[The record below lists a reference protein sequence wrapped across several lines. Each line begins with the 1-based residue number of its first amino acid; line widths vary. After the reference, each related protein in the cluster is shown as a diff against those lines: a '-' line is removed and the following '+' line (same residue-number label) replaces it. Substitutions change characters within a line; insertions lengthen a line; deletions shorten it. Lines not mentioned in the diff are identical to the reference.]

1 MSTTVSK
8 RGNHGLSL
16 APWGFRPQSGRLFE
30 NLLSRMFD
38 EGDEGW
44 IGGEIS
50 PIVDLSET
58 DKEVDVSMDLPGMK
72 AENIDI
78 QVNQNMLTVK
88 GERKEETEEKGRTF
102 HRVERRSGSF
112 VRTVSLPCEV
122 DEDKVN
128 AEYKDGVLSIKM
140 PKSKKSQAKKIA
152 VKT

>member
-8 RGNHGLSL
+8 RGNHGRSL
-16 APWGFRPQSGRLFE
+16 APWGFSPLLSGRRFE
-30 NLLSRMFD
+30 NLLARMFD
-38 EGDEGW
+38 DGDESW

-50 PIVDLSET
+50 PTVDLSET
-58 DKEVDVSMDLPGMK
+58 DKEIDVCMDLPGMK
-72 AENIDI
+72 AEDIDI
-78 QVNQNMLTVK
+78 QINQNMLTVK

-128 AEYKDGVLSIKM
+128 AEYKDGVLSIK
-140 PKSKKSQAKKIA
+140 STSGRTAGRNI
-152 VKT
+152 TTT